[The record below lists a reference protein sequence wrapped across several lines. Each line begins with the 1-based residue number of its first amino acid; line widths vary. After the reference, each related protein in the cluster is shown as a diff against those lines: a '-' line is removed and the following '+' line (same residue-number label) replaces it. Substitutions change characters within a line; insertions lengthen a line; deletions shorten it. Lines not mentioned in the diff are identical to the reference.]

1 MTTKTEPDLAVKLEP
16 GVVVKFEPPSPA
28 FAPLS
33 PADTINIDRLTIH
46 DKHPTLE
53 AMVDIQHSLGSCIE
67 GMKQLQGQTLKH
79 GNRDY
84 KALCAVHHNVTL
96 QIRQLERLCAKVTP

>member
-1 MTTKTEPDLAVKLEP
+1 MEPHS
-16 GVVVKFEPPSPA
+16 PPL
-28 FAPLS
+28 APLS
-33 PADTINIDRLTIH
+33 PADVINIDRLTIH
-46 DKHPTLE
+46 DKHPTLQ

-67 GMKQLQGQTLKH
+67 DMEQLQGKILKQ